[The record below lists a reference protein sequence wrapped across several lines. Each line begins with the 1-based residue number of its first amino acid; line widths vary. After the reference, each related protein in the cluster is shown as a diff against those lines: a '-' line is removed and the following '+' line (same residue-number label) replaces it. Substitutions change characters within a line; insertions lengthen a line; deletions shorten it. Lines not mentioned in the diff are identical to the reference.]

1 MSSATIRNE
10 RCAVVLVEHE
20 DEARLVVRAAE
31 NTLPIRGVE
40 AIGFGDKGSAVLSY
54 DSFHGPNGD
63 AVLDGLVL
71 IANVRGLLVLLA
83 EVEAVQLDGPWLETK
98 AHVRLFLEDAI
109 AGLAS

>member
-1 MSSATIRNE
+1 MSGATIRNE

-54 DSFHGPNGD
+54 DSFNGPGGD
-63 AVLDGLVL
+63 LDGIVL
-71 IANVRGLLVLLA
+71 IANVRGLLVLLDA
-83 EVEAVQLDGPWLETK
+83 IEQIHFHGSSWVEVK

>member
-54 DSFHGPNGD
+54 DSFNGPDGD
-63 AVLDGLVL
+63 LDGLVL

-83 EVEAVQLDGPWLETK
+83 EVEQVRLDDPSWAEVK

>member
-54 DSFHGPNGD
+54 DSFNGPD
-63 AVLDGLVL
+63 SFDGLVL
-71 IANVRGLLVLLA
+71 IANVRGLLVLLDA
-83 EVEAVQLDGPWLETK
+83 IEQIRFHGSSWVEVK